1 MENASKAL
9 IIAGA
14 IILSILIIG
23 LGMAVFN
30 MASNPSQDA
39 AKAIE
44 SQEAIAFNSKF
55 TSYLGDNIK
64 GSTVRQL
71 YNTVIQHN
79 TSNQSDD
86 SLLVAIGGK
95 KETADLQTALKEIK
109 AGYTYNLTAAYDA
122 NTGHINDITIEVASG
137 KK

>member
-30 MASNPSQDA
+30 MASDPAQEA
-39 AKAIE
+39 AKSIS
-44 SQEAIAFNSKF
+44 SQEATAFNSKF
-55 TSYLGDNIK
+55 TSYLGTNIK
-64 GSTVRQL
+64 GTTVRQL

-79 TSNQSDD
+79 TSNQSDE
-86 SLLVAIGGK
+86 SLLVKIGGK
-95 KETADLQTALKEIK
+95 SAVADLQTALKDIK
-109 AGYTYNLTAAYDA
+109 AGYTYDLTASYDT
-122 NTGHINDITIEVASG
+122 NTGHISDITVELKSG
-137 KK
+137 KN